1 MAKSMLFL
9 TALLLVAIFSLI
21 TTTTTAIGPIAYAQ
35 EGGMMKTTS
44 KGTLDIRLDPVWT
57 EGGQGQFT
65 VSFLNPGT
73 DTPHQHQ
80 DYDVK
85 ILKDGQQVFSAANQ
99 TGQAILHNV
108 EGTVTVPTA
117 PFTFQ
122 QNGDYTIQVYLA
134 ATGIS
139 PPIPTDED
147 ATFSITVT
155 PEFPAGVLLA
165 ALAVFM
171 TTAVFLTQRFRLV

>member
-1 MAKSMLFL
+1 MAKSMFFL
-9 TALLLVAIFSLI
+9 IASLLVAIFSLI
-21 TTTTTAIGPIAYAQ
+21 TATTAIGPIAYAQ

-80 DYDVK
+80 DYDVR
-85 ILKDGQQVFSAANQ
+85 ILKDGQQVFSAATNG

-139 PPIPTDED
+139 PPIPTDEE
-147 ATFSITVT
+147 ATFSINVT

-171 TTAVFLTQRFRLV
+171 TTTIFLTQRFRLV